1 MIVARIA
8 GTFIALGL
16 KVKSRWW
23 RVRFQLA
30 AWSRGGRVTIGKDVR
45 FLSPVV
51 FLGSGAVVLGD
62 GVSLGF
68 PPATA
73 SRRPIMLQPRD
84 SGAVITIGQGTA
96 IVNGTEMIARGG
108 ITVGKNCR
116 IGARCVILDSDF
128 HSLDPS
134 RRDDPGP
141 TRPVEIGD
149 GVWLGLEV
157 VVLKGMRIG
166 DNSVVAARSVVTAPV
181 PRASLV
187 APPQSRQQPL

>member
-1 MIVARIA
+1 MIAARIA
-8 GTFIALGL
+8 RKLVALGFR
-16 KVKSRWW
+16 VKSRWW
-23 RVRFQLA
+23 RGRFQIA
-30 AWSRGGRVTIGKDVR
+30 AWLRGGRLTIGKNVR
-45 FLSPVV
+45 FLSRVV
-51 FLGSGAVVLGD
+51 FLGSGAVILDD

-73 SRRPIMLQPRD
+73 SRRPIMLQPRE
-84 SGAVITIGQGTA
+84 SEAVIKIGEGTW
-96 IVNGTEMIARGG
+96 IVNGTEMIARGR

-128 HSLDPS
+128 HSLDAS

-141 TRPVEIGD
+141 TREVEIGN

-166 DNSVVAARSVVTAPV
+166 DNSVVAARTVVTAPV
-181 PRASLV
+181 PPASIV